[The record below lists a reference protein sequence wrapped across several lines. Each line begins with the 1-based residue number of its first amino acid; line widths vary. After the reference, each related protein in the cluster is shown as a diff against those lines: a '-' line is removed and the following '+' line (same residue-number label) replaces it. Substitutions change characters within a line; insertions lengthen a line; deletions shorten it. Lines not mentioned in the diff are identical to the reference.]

1 MANSLAAVRAGC
13 RAIHCTVN
21 GLGERAGNTPLE
33 EFIAALHD
41 HTEFRTRVRESEL
54 VETSRLVVAFS
65 GKRIASNKPVCG
77 SNVFTQTAGI
87 HADGDKKG
95 NLYASALTP
104 ERFGRD
110 RSYALGKLS
119 GRANLDFN
127 LQRLQLNLTPEQHKA
142 VLDRVIALGDAKHN
156 VTTDDLPFIISDV
169 LESPGHRQFEVQNCV
184 IVSSKSVRPVANIV
198 VRFRDRIVEAQSSGS
213 GGYDAFMNALRSLHL
228 DFPFPQPTLADY
240 EVHIPPGGKS
250 DALVETN
257 ITWSNGLKTRGVHTD
272 QVMAAI
278 QATERMINIMCLT
291 SAGANALPGTPTTAI
306 TYPAAPGAPQAPRKA
321 RAKTQAPDRK
331 KKA

>member
-1 MANSLAAVRAGC
+1 MNLLTKGSLRHCEGQLRKTPQQHLDDIRRTLDYAVKKGIRASIYMEDWSNGMLHSRDYVHFMLSHYVDMPFERILLPDTLGILDPWQVEEFIRELVAQYGHKKEFEFPGHNDYGLAVANSLAAVRADARHPLHGQ
-13 RAIHCTVN
+13 RPRRTRRKHAARRIH
-21 GLGERAGNTPLE
+21 R
-33 EFIAALHD
+33 ALHD

-127 LQRLQLNLTPEQHKA
+127 LQRLQLNLTPSSTGRA
-142 VLDRVIALGDAKHN
+142 RPRDRAGRRQTQRHHGRSA
-156 VTTDDLPFIISDV
+156 FIISDV

-198 VRFRDRIVEAQSSGS
+198 VRFRDRIVEAQSS
-213 GGYDAFMNALRSLHL
+213 A
-228 DFPFPQPTLADY
+228 
-240 EVHIPPGGKS
+240 
-250 DALVETN
+250 
-257 ITWSNGLKTRGVHTD
+257 
-272 QVMAAI
+272 
-278 QATERMINIMCLT
+278 
-291 SAGANALPGTPTTAI
+291 
-306 TYPAAPGAPQAPRKA
+306 PAATTPS
-321 RAKTQAPDRK
+321 
-331 KKA
+331 